1 MGIIEGVDV
10 FAFTD
15 ATLALE
21 QFQLNSGNYR
31 YIFTDFRMPSMNGV
45 QLLDKIKEINP
56 NVKRILVS
64 AFEKHDDLFKDCH
77 SIDKFLSKPIIL
89 SELIAEVQKY
99 VNKVE
104 NTPKGATI
112 TPNATKISQPPNP
125 VNGLPQAS
133 HRGADGSLDRT
144 RIPRRTV
151 ACPKNSKKRAHSSA
165 SACASS
171 GRGGV
176 RLYGIPH
183 FPTACHAAAHFDGV
197 GVKDLRDAL

>member
-1 MGIIEGVDV
+1 MVDDEVDLAYLFRDALSIIEGVDV

-31 YIFTDFRMPSMNGV
+31 YIFTDFRMPSMNGA

-64 AFEKHDDLFKDCH
+64 AFEMNDDLFKDCH

-99 VNKVE
+99 MNKVE
-104 NTPKGATI
+104 IK
-112 TPNATKISQPPNP
+112 Q
-125 VNGLPQAS
+125 
-133 HRGADGSLDRT
+133 
-144 RIPRRTV
+144 
-151 ACPKNSKKRAHSSA
+151 SSN
-165 SACASS
+165 
-171 GRGGV
+171 
-176 RLYGIPH
+176 
-183 FPTACHAAAHFDGV
+183 
-197 GVKDLRDAL
+197 

>member
-1 MGIIEGVDV
+1 MVDDEADLAYLFRDALGIIEGVDV

-21 QFQLNSGNYR
+21 HFQLNSSNYR
-31 YIFTDFRMPSMNGV
+31 CIITDFRMPSMNGA

-64 AFEKHDDLFKDCH
+64 AFEMHDDLFKDCH

-104 NTPKGATI
+104 IKQSFN
-112 TPNATKISQPPNP
+112 
-125 VNGLPQAS
+125 
-133 HRGADGSLDRT
+133 
-144 RIPRRTV
+144 
-151 ACPKNSKKRAHSSA
+151 
-165 SACASS
+165 
-171 GRGGV
+171 
-176 RLYGIPH
+176 
-183 FPTACHAAAHFDGV
+183 
-197 GVKDLRDAL
+197 